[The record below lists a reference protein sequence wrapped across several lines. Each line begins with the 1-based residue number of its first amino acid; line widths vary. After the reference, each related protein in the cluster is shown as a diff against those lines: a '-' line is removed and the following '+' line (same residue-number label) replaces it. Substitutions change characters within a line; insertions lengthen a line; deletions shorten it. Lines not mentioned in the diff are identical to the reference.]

1 MTVGAGISVINS
13 DLVVLGHRVLRG
25 VPENVVVTPASG
37 NSLIDGAFI
46 GVSSDQTGSH
56 RVFPLGKLEDLR
68 FMCVF
73 RFKLWWMTQRMGTH
87 GKEIPF
93 ETQFLIVEA
102 NGGSD
107 LEGHQPA
114 SYVVFL
120 PILEGDF
127 RAVLQGNQSN
137 ELEICLE
144 SGDPTVDQFK
154 GDHLVF
160 VAAGSDP
167 FDVITKAV
175 KAVEDHLQTFSH
187 TARERKCQIC

>member
-1 MTVGAGISVINS
+1 
-13 DLVVLGHRVLRG
+13 
-25 VPENVVVTPASG
+25 
-37 NSLIDGAFI
+37 
-46 GVSSDQTGSH
+46 
-56 RVFPLGKLEDLR
+56 
-68 FMCVF
+68 
-73 RFKLWWMTQRMGTH
+73 MGTH

-144 SGDPTVDQFK
+144 SGMYVF
-154 GDHLVF
+154 HSARFFELVTLLR
-160 VAAGSDP
+160 VSLC
-167 FDVITKAV
+167 VCMV
-175 KAVEDHLQTFSH
+175 
-187 TARERKCQIC
+187 R